1 MMSAD
6 CHESGSDSPTHF
18 PRPDFLSRSIS
29 CDCIYFQE
37 FHSRFR
43 EWQVVCHCTLRAEST
58 VLRITV
64 TDEPKEQRWT
74 LQGRLSGPWVAQLKS
89 NWEKSH
95 GQNGTRNCVVD
106 VSGVTFVDL
115 DGERVLAA
123 MIKDGAQFIATG
135 VYTKHVLEML
145 EKRRQR
151 WIRKFIGCS

>member
-1 MMSAD
+1 MESAM
-6 CHESGSDSPTHF
+6 
-18 PRPDFLSRSIS
+18 
-29 CDCIYFQE
+29 
-37 FHSRFR
+37 
-43 EWQVVCHCTLRAEST
+43 
-58 VLRITV
+58 LRITIA
-64 TDEPKEQRWT
+64 DETSEQRWT

-95 GQNGTRNCVVD
+95 WKNGNSKCIVD

-135 VYTKHVLEML
+135 VYTKHVLETL

-151 WIRKFIGCS
+151 WIRKVIGCS